1 MNKTKSF
8 GVIVFVGLL
17 SLVVLASSLRSQQSA
32 AEMLE
37 KALYT
42 EEAQGDLQKAIGL
55 YQQILERFPESR
67 EVAAKA
73 QLHIGL
79 CYEKLGLRE
88 APKAFQKVVD
98 NYPEQAAAVATA
110 KEKLA
115 GLLRARSAVASR
127 EGGLR
132 IRKIGSV
139 ESLGSPSLDG
149 RLISCVDWNTGDL
162 AVFDVESGKTRRV
175 TKKGSWAE
183 SAGFAEVSVFSPDGK
198 SIVYSWWK
206 DNGGCD
212 LRLIGSDGAKPRI
225 LYSDESV
232 SSAKP
237 FAWTPDEKGILSL
250 LIGSGK
256 TRSSRIAL
264 ISASDGVARTIKEFP
279 SGGPGRLS
287 LSPDGRWI
295 AFDSPYEDPERG
307 TGSEKCNLYLL
318 SIDGG
323 RERPLVI
330 HPADDRLLGWS
341 PDGRWI
347 VFSSDRSGTWD
358 VWLQSVEEEAAKGEP
373 RLLKRDLG
381 DPKITPMGFAQ
392 DGSFFYGVRITHEDV
407 YSVSLDPGT
416 GVPITRAQKASLR
429 FEGSN
434 GYPCWSPDG
443 SRLAYTSFR
452 RQDKSKPAALCVKT
466 MASGEEQEFFPEVKD
481 FDTGFWFPDGH
492 SILCRGIYKPQRL
505 GLFRFDLDSGESE
518 NLLVL
523 DDFGGLHGPVLSA
536 DGRMIFYDLDDF
548 ENKVFRVMSY
558 ALETRQ
564 KKELIRSTGQI
575 LYKDVSPD
583 GERLAFWDRQ
593 EGTPCLKVI
602 PSGGGEATIL
612 LRLEKGGGGINSV
625 AWSPDGRYIY
635 FSRGSGKTEASDLW
649 RVPATGGQAEKSDVT
664 ATGLTKLSFRPD
676 GRELAFMSWTV
687 TSEVWVMENFLPG
700 KDEK

>member
-1 MNKTKSF
+1 MNKPKGLS
-8 GVIVFVGLL
+8 VIVLL
-17 SLVVLASSLRSQQSA
+17 GVLALMVLVSGLRSQQTA
-32 AEMLE
+32 GEMFE

-42 EEAQGDLQKAIGL
+42 EEAQGDLQKAIGQ

-79 CYEKLGLRE
+79 CYEKLGLQE

-110 KEKLA
+110 KEKLSA
-115 GLLRARSAVASR
+115 MLRARSAAESS
-127 EGGLR
+127 GAGLR
-132 IRKIGSV
+132 IRKIGPV
-139 ESLGSPSLDG
+139 ESLGSPSPDG
-149 RLISCVDWNTGDL
+149 RLISCVDWDTGDL
-162 AVFDVESGKTRRV
+162 AVFDVASGKTRRV
-175 TKKGSWAE
+175 TNKGSWAE
-183 SAGFAEVSVFSPDGK
+183 SGGFAEISVFSPDGK
-198 SIVYSWWK
+198 SIAYNWWK
-206 DNGGCD
+206 GKGGCD

-225 LYSDESV
+225 LYSDKSV
-232 SSAKP
+232 SYAKP
-237 FAWTPDEKGILSL
+237 FAWTPDGKAILSL
-250 LIGSGK
+250 LVGAGK
-256 TRSSRIAL
+256 VRPSRMAL
-264 ISASDGVARTIKEFP
+264 ISASDGAARTIKEFP

-295 AFDSPYEDPERG
+295 AFDFPYEDPERG
-307 TGSEKCNLYLL
+307 EGSEKCDLYLL
-318 SIDGG
+318 SVNGG
-323 RERPLVI
+323 RELPLVT

-347 VFSSDRSGTWD
+347 LFSSDRSGTWD
-358 VWLQSVEEEAAKGEP
+358 AWLQSVEEGAAKGEP
-373 RLLKRDLG
+373 WLLKRDFG
-381 DPKITPMGFAQ
+381 DPKIMPMGFTR
-392 DGSFFYGVRITHEDV
+392 DGSFFYGVRVSHEDV
-407 YSVSLDPGT
+407 YIVSLDAST
-416 GVPITRAQKASLR
+416 GAPTTRAQKAALR

-466 MASGEEQEFFPEVKD
+466 MASGEEREFFPEVKD

-492 SILCRGIYKPQRL
+492 SILCRGRFEPQRL

-523 DDFGGLHGPVLSA
+523 DDFGGLHGPVLSV
-536 DGRMIFYDLDDF
+536 DGKTIFYDLDDF

-558 ALETRQ
+558 DLETKQ
-564 KKELIRSTGQI
+564 KKELIRSTRQV

-583 GERLAFWDRQ
+583 SKQLAFWERQ
-593 EGTPCLKVI
+593 DDGPCLEVI
-602 PSGGGEATIL
+602 PSGGGEKTIL
-612 LRLEKGGGGINSV
+612 LRLEKGGGGINSM

-649 RVPATGGQAEKSDVT
+649 RVPATGGQAEKFDVT

-676 GRELAFMSWTV
+676 GRELAFMSWTI
-687 TSEVWVMENFLPG
+687 TSEAWVMENFLPG